1 MLVCKEMLKECKH
14 FKVMKRKFLCYC
26 FFQQISYEQQQISTD
41 LIKYEV
47 TESLFQYLDKEFCD
61 LKYALTS
68 L

>member
-1 MLVCKEMLKECKH
+1 
-14 FKVMKRKFLCYC
+14 MKRKFLCYC
-26 FFQQISYEQQQISTD
+26 FFQQISYELQQISMD

-61 LKYALTS
+61 LKYTLTS